1 MVLPSGPL
9 ARDLTSPDAELPAAA
24 GSDLSRT
31 LGAFIELG
39 KPGVGGLV
47 IATSLCGAL
56 TAPGGIGLGRLLISL
71 FGTSCVVAAA
81 NGLNMVLERDADKLM
96 RRTQVRPLPTGRLSV
111 EAALL
116 FCAGAAVLGLGLL
129 YAFVGWLATALTFAA
144 LFSYVAAYTP
154 LKRVT
159 PLALF
164 VGAVPGALPPLIG
177 WASATGTL
185 GTLGLLEFALL
196 YVWQLPHFL
205 AIAIFRREE
214 YARAGMRV
222 LPVVHG
228 VRRTQVEIAI
238 YSLLLVVVSLLPVG
252 LGLAGLGYAVV
263 ALASGLAFLA
273 LATAGLSIRDER
285 RWARRVFFASMPY
298 LVVMLGSLAGFAAH

>member
-1 MVLPSGPL
+1 MPVASG
-9 ARDLTSPDAELPAAA
+9 SE
-24 GSDLSRT
+24 LSRK
-31 LGAFIELG
+31 LSAFVELG

-56 TAPGGIGLGRLLISL
+56 TAPGGIGLGRLLVSL
-71 FGTSCVVAAA
+71 FGTSCAVAAA
-81 NGLNMVLERDADKLM
+81 NGLNMVLERDSDRLM

-111 EAALL
+111 EAALW
-116 FCAGAAVLGLGLL
+116 FCSGAAVLGLGLMF
-129 YAFVGWLATALTFAA
+129 AFVGPLAAWLTVAA
-144 LFSYVAAYTP
+144 LLSYVALYTP

-205 AIAIFRREE
+205 AIATFRREE

-228 VRRTQVEIAI
+228 VRRTKIEIAL

-298 LVVMLGSLAGFAAH
+298 LVVMLGSLAGFASH

>member
-1 MVLPSGPL
+1 MVLPS
-9 ARDLTSPDAELPAAA
+9 ARDLTSPDATLPAAS

-31 LGAFIELG
+31 LGAFWELG

-81 NGLNMVLERDADKLM
+81 NGLNMVIERDADKLM

-111 EAALL
+111 EAAIL
-116 FCAGAAVLGLGLL
+116 FCAGAAVLGLALL
-129 YAFVGWLATALTFAA
+129 YAFVGWLATALTFTA
-144 LFSYVAAYTP
+144 LASYVALYTP

-185 GTLGLLEFALL
+185 GTLALLEFALL
-196 YVWQLPHFL
+196 FVWQLPHFL

-214 YARAGMRV
+214 YERAGMRV

-228 VRRTQVEIAI
+228 VRRAQIEIAI

-298 LVVMLGSLAGFAAH
+298 LVVMLGSLAGFSKH